1 MTESVPVMD
10 PDAALRSHLTDL
22 LTARQAHCT
31 FADAVAHMPRA
42 RRGERPGGLPYS
54 AWELVEHIRRA
65 QRDILDY
72 CRNPDYEAHE
82 WPHDYW
88 PDAPAPSTPTA
99 WDGSVAQVHED
110 RDALCGLVT
119 DASIDLHDTVPSSD
133 EHTYLREAMLVA
145 DHTAYHV
152 GQIVAVRRELGL
164 WPPSGDAE

>member
-1 MTESVPVMD
+1 MD
-10 PDAALRSHLTDL
+10 DTTALRSHLTDL

-31 FADAVAHMPRA
+31 FENAVADVPPD
-42 RRGERPGGLPYS
+42 RRGERPASLPYS

-72 CRNPDYEAHE
+72 CRDPDYETNN
-82 WPHDYW
+82 WPDDYW
-88 PDAPAPSTPTA
+88 PDTAAPPTA
-99 WDGSVAQVHED
+99 SAWDESVAQVKED
-110 RDALCGLVT
+110 RASLCNLVT
-119 DASIDLHDTVPSSD
+119 DETIDLYATVPSSN

-164 WPPSGDAE
+164 WPPSEGGK